1 MNQKTA
7 SLVATLFLVAAIVVL
22 LITHNL
28 IAKGPVGMTI
38 QIAAAALMVWA
49 RFTFGMRSFHA
60 TANPTQG
67 GLVTH
72 GPYRYWRHPIYAAV
86 LFFVWTG
93 VFSQGRMP
101 TPQALALAF
110 AATMMTAVRISAEEQ
125 LLKGTF
131 PDYAAYS
138 ARTKR
143 LIPFL
148 F

>member
-1 MNQKTA
+1 MNQKTG
-7 SLVATLFLVAAIVVL
+7 SLVATLFLGAAIVVL
-22 LITHNL
+22 LASHNL
-28 IAKGPVGMTI
+28 IARVPVGMTL
-38 QIAAAALMVWA
+38 QVAAAALMLWA

-60 TANPTQG
+60 AANPTQG

-86 LFFVWTG
+86 LLFVWAG

-101 TPQALALAF
+101 SLQAIALAF
-110 AATMMTAVRISAEEQ
+110 AATLMTAVRISAEEQ

-131 PDYAAYS
+131 LDYPAYS

-143 LIPFL
+143 IIPFL